1 MMDAGELFDPAE
13 IRADPPPELTD
24 AELFQDGERNP
35 DGPRVLPFTTKV
47 LNLRGKPCGK

>member
-1 MMDAGELFDPAE
+1 MNEALELFEAAE

-35 DGPRVLPFTTKV
+35 DGPRILEFRMPVLK
-47 LNLRGKPCGK
+47 LRGNP